1 MTDFSERGFIM
12 KWVHFLLDLSVT
24 LVLWF
29 YYTLG
34 FLLFFAPFYFLAV
47 IFSKNRQAA
56 FQKLN
61 HFFYKGFFGII
72 KRLIP
77 ACRWQ
82 IPKEVREIRSS
93 VIVCNHRSYID
104 PILLISIYAQAT
116 TIAKA
121 RLFRI
126 PVFGAVLSLSG
137 YIPSEAG
144 GRFAE
149 RMLDCMERMTG
160 FIASGGNV
168 FIFPEGTRS
177 RDGRIGSL
185 NKGAFKIARRC
196 KAPITV
202 LFIENTEKLFFPGK
216 FLLNAHDPN
225 TVILTKVVKIN
236 PDYGSD
242 AFTINGLMAD
252 VHALLEKENMAKI
265 HEDMARNGYNS
276 SGSG

>member
-1 MTDFSERGFIM
+1 MTDFSERSFIM
-12 KWVHFLLDLSVT
+12 KWYHFLLDLSVT
-24 LVLWF
+24 LVLWS

-34 FLLFFAPFYFLAV
+34 FVLFFAPFYLLAT

-61 HFFYKGFFGII
+61 HIFYKGFFGII

-104 PILLISIYAQAT
+104 PILLISIYARHT

-121 RLFRI
+121 RLFQI
-126 PVFGAVLSLSG
+126 PVFGAMLRLSG

-149 RMLDCMERMTG
+149 MMMGLMEGMEG
-160 FIASGGNV
+160 FLASGGNV

-177 RDGRIGSL
+177 RDGRIGNL
-185 NKGAFKIARRC
+185 NKGAFKIARIC
-196 KAPITV
+196 NAPVVV
-202 LFIENTEKLFFPGK
+202 LFIKNTDKLFPPGK
-216 FLLNAHDPN
+216 FLFNARRAN
-225 TVILTKVVKIN
+225 TVSVTKVLEIK
-236 PDYGSD
+236 PDYQSD
-242 AFTINGLMAD
+242 QFSINGLMAD
-252 VHALLEKENMAKI
+252 VLGLLKGENV
-265 HEDMARNGYNS
+265 G
-276 SGSG
+276 

>member
-1 MTDFSERGFIM
+1 MTDISESSFIM

-24 LVLWF
+24 LVLWS

-34 FLLFFAPFYFLAV
+34 FILFFAPFYLLTT
-47 IFSKNRQAA
+47 IFVKNRQTA

-61 HFFYKGFFGII
+61 HVFYKGFFGII

-104 PILLISIYAQAT
+104 PILLISIYARHT
-116 TIAKA
+116 TIAKG
-121 RLFRI
+121 RLFQI
-126 PVFGAVLSLSG
+126 PVFGAMLRLSG

-149 RMLDCMERMTG
+149 MMMDLMAGMEG
-160 FIASGGNV
+160 FLASGGNV

-177 RDGRIGSL
+177 RDGRIGNL
-185 NKGAFKIARRC
+185 NKGAFKIARAC
-196 KAPITV
+196 NAPVVV
-202 LFIENTEKLFFPGK
+202 LFIKNTEKLFPPGK
-216 FLLNAHDPN
+216 FLFDARSAN
-225 TVILTKVVKIN
+225 TVSVTKVLEIT
-236 PDYGSD
+236 PDYRSD
-242 AFTINGLMAD
+242 QFSISALMAH
-252 VHALLEKENMAKI
+252 VRGLLEAKNI
-265 HEDMARNGYNS
+265 E
-276 SGSG
+276 

>member
-1 MTDFSERGFIM
+1 MTDFSEHSFIM
-12 KWVHFLLDLSVT
+12 KLYHFLLDLSVT
-24 LVLWF
+24 LVLWS

-34 FLLFFAPFYFLAV
+34 FVLFFAPFYLLAA

-61 HFFYKGFFGII
+61 HLFYKGFFGII

-77 ACRWQ
+77 VCRWQ
-82 IPKEVREIRSS
+82 IPKEVRNIRSS

-126 PVFGAVLSLSG
+126 PIFGAMLSLSG

-149 RMLDCMERMTG
+149 LMMDLMERMTG

-177 RDGRIGSL
+177 RDGHIGSL

-196 KAPITV
+196 KAPVTV
-202 LFIENTEKLFFPGK
+202 LFIENSDKLFPPGK
-216 FLLNAHDPN
+216 FLFDAHSPN
-225 TVILTKVVKIN
+225 TINVTKVMRIN
-236 PDYGSD
+236 PDYESEQ
-242 AFTINGLMAD
+242 FTINGLMAD
-252 VHALLEKENMAKI
+252 VHALLEKKNIAN
-265 HEDMARNGYNS
+265 DS
-276 SGSG
+276 

>member
-1 MTDFSERGFIM
+1 MTGFSERNFIM
-12 KWVHFLLDLSVT
+12 RWYHFLLDLSVT
-24 LVLWF
+24 LVLWS

-34 FLLFFAPFYFLAV
+34 FVLLFAPFYFLAT
-47 IFSKNRQAA
+47 IFAGNRQSA

-61 HFFYKGFFGII
+61 HIFYKGFFGIV

-82 IPKEVREIRSS
+82 IPAEVREIRSS

-104 PILLISIYAQAT
+104 AILLISIYARHT

-126 PVFGAVLSLSG
+126 PIFGLVLGLSG
-137 YIPSEAG
+137 YIPSESG

-149 RMLDCMERMTG
+149 MMMDLMARMEG
-160 FIASGGNV
+160 FLASGGNV

-185 NKGAFKIARRC
+185 NKGAFKIAKLC
-196 KAPITV
+196 KAPVMV
-202 LFIENTEKLFFPGK
+202 LFMENTDKLFPPGK
-216 FLLNAHDPN
+216 FLFNTHGSN
-225 TVILTKVVKIN
+225 TVTVTKISEIN
-236 PDYGSD
+236 PDYQSD
-242 AFTINGLMAD
+242 QFSINGLMNE
-252 VHALLEKENMAKI
+252 VRGLLEKNNLGRKP
-265 HEDMARNGYNS
+265 
-276 SGSG
+276 

>member
-12 KWVHFLLDLSVT
+12 KWIHCLLDLSVT
-24 LVLWF
+24 LVLWA

-34 FLLFFAPFYFLAV
+34 FVLFFAPFYFLAY
-47 IFSKNRQAA
+47 IFAKNRQTA

-61 HFFYKGFFGII
+61 HVFYKGFFGII

-82 IPKEVREIRSS
+82 IPKEVQEIRSS

-104 PILLISIYAQAT
+104 PILLISLYAQHT

-126 PVFGAVLSLSG
+126 PVFGTMLSLSG

-149 RMLDCMERMTG
+149 LMMDLMERMTG

-177 RDGRIGSL
+177 RDGRIGNL

-196 KAPITV
+196 NAPVVV
-202 LFIENTEKLFFPGK
+202 LFIKNTDKLFPPGK
-216 FLLNAHDPN
+216 FLFNTRRAN
-225 TVILTKVVKIN
+225 TVNVAKILEMK
-236 PDYGSD
+236 PDYQSD
-242 AFTINGLMAD
+242 QFSINGLMAD
-252 VHALLEKENMAKI
+252 VHGLLEGKNI
-265 HEDMARNGYNS
+265 G
-276 SGSG
+276 